1 MNIDSV
7 NNSSSLYGAQS
18 NSGVN
23 NKSNKDVDSKKE
35 AAMQRSD
42 TLELSQEARRLQP
55 VRNRIDNGFYNRP
68 DVIREAAARIS
79 SQFPAESQN
88 ES

>member
-1 MNIDSV
+1 MNVDSV

-18 NSGVN
+18 KSGVN
-23 NKSNKDVDSKKE
+23 NAAEKNLNTNKESTVS
-35 AAMQRSD
+35 RSD
-42 TLELSQEARRLQP
+42 TLELSDEARRLQP

-79 SQFPAESQN
+79 SQFAPESQN